1 MKKIKEWGGSFY
13 TNPYPITL
21 FLLALLLFVL
31 QWSYPVI
38 MDDKWWLDKPFSL
51 DFMVERYQIWSNR
64 LFIESF
70 ALVFSHLPKLFR
82 LFNSLVFVGL
92 LDIILANSLGRKV
105 KYLFLLLG
113 LFALLP
119 ISMFLIP
126 GLMLTN
132 LNYLWPVTAGLA
144 SFLLYRSNEE
154 RKANKPYIYMV
165 INILLLF
172 ATNHEQVAVV
182 FLAIWGYEWWRQK
195 GLSPFGWILFIL
207 TGCNLVFALLSPG
220 ISVRA
225 IEQANKYFPEFF
237 KLTVLDKVLLGLS
250 HVGKTLLYNINHLFV
265 VFLLL
270 LVLNLF
276 LTPLAKKQLFPFLLF
291 VPFMALLSLGQLFMK
306 VGNSLGILQDL
317 FAYPKFYVGKVKT
330 LPGWLTQEVSAL
342 FVVAIICLLCL
353 IAYAL
358 YLVFRRLDLVYF
370 WFVAVAS
377 LAMVGF
383 SGTIFTSG
391 DRISF
396 ILALYLIYLSCLL
409 VSRMMDM
416 KRKHLDIQKG
426 NP

>member
-13 TNPYPITL
+13 TNPYPIML
-21 FLLALLLFVL
+21 FLLTLLLFVL
-31 QWSYPVI
+31 QWFYPVI

-51 DFMVERYQIWSNR
+51 GFMVERYQIWSNR

-70 ALVFSHLPKLFR
+70 ALVFSHLPKVVFR

-126 GLMLTN
+126 GLMMTN

-144 SFLLYRSNEE
+144 SFLLYRSYQE
-154 RKANKPYIYMV
+154 RKSKHIYITSS
-165 INILLLF
+165 ILLLF
-172 ATNHEQVAVV
+172 ATNQEQVVV
-182 FLAIWGYEWWRQK
+182 AFLAVWGFEWWRQK
-195 GLSPFGWILFIL
+195 WLSPFGWVLFIL

-225 IEQANKYFPEFF
+225 IEQANKYFPEFSH
-237 KLTVLDKVLLGLS
+237 LTLWDKALLGLS

-306 VGNSLGILQDL
+306 VGNSLGILQDW
-317 FAYPKFYVGKVKT
+317 FSYPKFYAKQVK
-330 LPGWLTQEVSAL
+330 LIPGWLTQEVSAL
-342 FVVAIICLLCL
+342 FLVAVICLLCL

-358 YLVFRRLDLVYF
+358 YLIFKQLDLVYF

-377 LAMVGF
+377 LVMLGF
-383 SGTIFTSG
+383 SPSIFESG
-391 DRISF
+391 DRVSF

-409 VSRMMDM
+409 VSKLMEYV
-416 KRKHLDIQKG
+416 RKMS
-426 NP
+426 

>member
-51 DFMVERYQIWSNR
+51 GFMVERYQIWSNR

-70 ALVFSHLPKLFR
+70 ALVFSHLPKVVFR

-92 LDIILANSLGRKV
+92 LDIILANSLRRKV
-105 KYLFLLLG
+105 KYLFLLVG

-119 ISMFLIP
+119 IAMFIIP
-126 GLMLTN
+126 GLMMTN
-132 LNYLWPVTAGLA
+132 LNYLWPVTAGLV

-154 RKANKPYIYMV
+154 RKVNKPYIYMV
-165 INILLLF
+165 TSILLLF
-172 ATNHEQVAVV
+172 ATNQEQVVVV
-182 FLAIWGYEWWRQK
+182 FLAVWGFEWWRQK
-195 GLSPFGWILFIL
+195 GLSPFGWVLFIL

-276 LTPLAKKQLFPFLLF
+276 LTPLSKKQLFPFLF
-291 VPFMALLSLGQLFMK
+291 SVPFMALLSLGQLFMK
-306 VGNSLGILQDL
+306 VGNSLGILQDW
-317 FAYPKFYVGKVKT
+317 FSYPKFYAKQVK
-330 LPGWLTQEVSAL
+330 LIPGWLTQEVSAL
-342 FVVAIICLLCL
+342 FLVAVICLLCL

-358 YLVFRRLDLVYF
+358 YLIFKRLDLVYF

-377 LAMVGF
+377 LVMLGF
-383 SGTIFTSG
+383 SPSIFESG
-391 DRISF
+391 DRVSF

-409 VSRMMDM
+409 VSKLMECV
-416 KRKHLDIQKG
+416 RKTS
-426 NP
+426 

>member
-1 MKKIKEWGGSFY
+1 M
-13 TNPYPITL
+13 
-21 FLLALLLFVL
+21 
-31 QWSYPVI
+31 
-38 MDDKWWLDKPFSL
+38 
-51 DFMVERYQIWSNR
+51 
-64 LFIESF
+64 
-70 ALVFSHLPKLFR
+70 
-82 LFNSLVFVGL
+82 
-92 LDIILANSLGRKV
+92 
-105 KYLFLLLG
+105 
-113 LFALLP
+113 
-119 ISMFLIP
+119 
-126 GLMLTN
+126 
-132 LNYLWPVTAGLA
+132 
-144 SFLLYRSNEE
+144 
-154 RKANKPYIYMV
+154 
-165 INILLLF
+165 
-172 ATNHEQVAVV
+172 
-182 FLAIWGYEWWRQK
+182 
-195 GLSPFGWILFIL
+195 FIL

-276 LTPLAKKQLFPFLLF
+276 LTPLSKKQLFPFLIF

-317 FAYPKFYVGKVKT
+317 FAYPKFYARKVKT
-330 LPGWLTQEVSAL
+330 LPGWLTQEVSTL

-383 SGTIFTSG
+383 SGTIFRSG

>member
-1 MKKIKEWGGSFY
+1 VFFSIVATKKE
-13 TNPYPITL
+13 N
-21 FLLALLLFVL
+21 
-31 QWSYPVI
+31 
-38 MDDKWWLDKPFSL
+38 
-51 DFMVERYQIWSNR
+51 SN
-64 LFIESF
+64 
-70 ALVFSHLPKLFR
+70 
-82 LFNSLVFVGL
+82 
-92 LDIILANSLGRKV
+92 II
-105 KYLFLLLG
+105 
-113 LFALLP
+113 
-119 ISMFLIP
+119 
-126 GLMLTN
+126 
-132 LNYLWPVTAGLA
+132 
-144 SFLLYRSNEE
+144 
-154 RKANKPYIYMV
+154 YIYIYIYIMSS
-165 INILLLF
+165 ILLLF

-182 FLAIWGYEWWRQK
+182 SLAVWAYEWWRQK
-195 GLSPFGWILFIL
+195 GLPPFGWVLFIL
-207 TGCNLVFALLSPG
+207 TGCNLIFALLSPG

-237 KLTVLDKVLLGLS
+237 HLTLWDKTLLGLS

-276 LTPLAKKQLFPFLLF
+276 LTPLAKKQLFPFLIF
-291 VPFMALLSLGQLFMK
+291 IPFMALLSLGQLFMK

-317 FAYPKFYVGKVKT
+317 FAYPKFYAGKVKT
-330 LPGWLTQEVSAL
+330 LPGWLTQEVSTL

-409 VSRMMDM
+409 VSRMMDI
-416 KRKHLDIQKG
+416 KRKHLTIQKG
-426 NP
+426 SL

>member
-13 TNPYPITL
+13 ANPYPVTL
-21 FLLALLLFVL
+21 FLLVLVLFVL

-64 LFIESF
+64 LVIESF

-105 KYLFLLLG
+105 KYLFLLVG

-126 GLMLTN
+126 GLMMTN

-154 RKANKPYIYMV
+154 RKTNKPYIYMV
-165 INILLLF
+165 ASILLLF

-182 FLAIWGYEWWRQK
+182 FLAIWAYEWWRKK
-195 GLSPFGWILFIL
+195 GLPPFGWVLFIL

-237 KLTVLDKVLLGLS
+237 HLTMWDKALLGLS

-342 FVVAIICLLCL
+342 FVVAVICLLCL

-358 YLVFRRLDLVYF
+358 YLVFKRLDLVYF

-409 VSRMMDM
+409 VSRMMDI

-426 NP
+426 SL

>member
-1 MKKIKEWGGSFY
+1 
-13 TNPYPITL
+13 
-21 FLLALLLFVL
+21 
-31 QWSYPVI
+31 
-38 MDDKWWLDKPFSL
+38 
-51 DFMVERYQIWSNR
+51 MV
-64 LFIESF
+64 
-70 ALVFSHLPKLFR
+70 
-82 LFNSLVFVGL
+82 
-92 LDIILANSLGRKV
+92 
-105 KYLFLLLG
+105 
-113 LFALLP
+113 
-119 ISMFLIP
+119 
-126 GLMLTN
+126 
-132 LNYLWPVTAGLA
+132 A
-144 SFLLYRSNEE
+144 S
-154 RKANKPYIYMV
+154 
-165 INILLLF
+165 ILLLF

-182 FLAIWGYEWWRQK
+182 SLAVWAYEWWRQK
-195 GLSPFGWILFIL
+195 GLPPLGWVLFIL

-276 LTPLAKKQLFPFLLF
+276 LTPLAKKQLFPFLIF
-291 VPFMALLSLGQLFMK
+291 IPFMALLSLGQLFMK

-317 FAYPKFYVGKVKT
+317 FAYPKFYAGKVKM

-409 VSRMMDM
+409 VSRMMEYV
-416 KRKHLDIQKG
+416 RKTS
-426 NP
+426 

>member
-1 MKKIKEWGGSFY
+1 MKKIKEWGGSFCA
-13 TNPYPITL
+13 NPYPITL

-64 LFIESF
+64 LVIESF

-113 LFALLP
+113 FFALLP

-126 GLMLTN
+126 GLMMTN

-154 RKANKPYIYMV
+154 RKVNKPYIYMV
-165 INILLLF
+165 TSILLLF
-172 ATNHEQVAVV
+172 ATNQEQVVVV
-182 FLAIWGYEWWRQK
+182 FLAVWGYEWWRQK
-195 GLSPFGWILFIL
+195 GLSPFGWVLFIL
-207 TGCNLVFALLSPG
+207 TGCNFVFALLSPG
-220 ISVRA
+220 VSARA
-225 IEQANKYFPEFF
+225 MRQASLYFPSFF

-250 HVGKTLLYNINHLFV
+250 HVGKTLLYSINHLFI

-276 LTPLAKKQLFPFLLF
+276 LTPLSKKQLFPFLIF

-317 FAYPKFYVGKVKT
+317 FAYPKFYARKVKT
-330 LPGWLTQEVSAL
+330 LPGWLTQEVSTL

-383 SGTIFTSG
+383 SGTIFRSG

>member
-1 MKKIKEWGGSFY
+1 MKKIKAWGGSFY

-64 LFIESF
+64 LVIESF

-113 LFALLP
+113 FFALLP

-126 GLMLTN
+126 GLMMTN

-144 SFLLYRSNEE
+144 SFLLYRSYQE
-154 RKANKPYIYMV
+154 RKFKHNIYIYIMSS
-165 INILLLF
+165 ILLLF

-182 FLAIWGYEWWRQK
+182 SLAVWAYEWWRQK
-195 GLSPFGWILFIL
+195 GLPPFGWVLFIL
-207 TGCNLVFALLSPG
+207 TGCNLIFALLSPG

-237 KLTVLDKVLLGLS
+237 HLTMWDKALLGLS

-306 VGNSLGILQDL
+306 VGNSLGILQDW
-317 FAYPKFYVGKVKT
+317 FSYPKFYAKQVK
-330 LPGWLTQEVSAL
+330 LIPGWLTQEVSAL
-342 FVVAIICLLCL
+342 FLVAVICLLCL

-358 YLVFRRLDLVYF
+358 YLIFKQLDLVYF

-377 LAMVGF
+377 LVMLGF
-383 SGTIFTSG
+383 SPSIFESG
-391 DRISF
+391 DRVSF

-409 VSRMMDM
+409 VSKLMEYV
-416 KRKHLDIQKG
+416 RKMS
-426 NP
+426 